1 MAQREQMEKERDEYK
16 NQDNK
21 QGSFTDGEQTRQIPE
36 NDLELNMMLTDS
48 AWGDKDI
55 IPPNLRYRL
64 KNITLERGKFQDGE
78 VITTLDDLWDLM
90 GMYTRDMRLANIS
103 DTELVY
109 CAYHIDLAQDLLTCG
124 YPRASMKALS
134 LSATVL
140 ELSQSKKGFLR
151 NLFKTQKKE
160 FKEEKER
167 TKTDWRG
174 RKIQEE

>member
-1 MAQREQMEKERDEYK
+1 MVKEQTEKEKLNYK
-16 NQDNK
+16 QEDYSN
-21 QGSFTDGEQTRQIPE
+21 GSYTEEEQSRQLPE

-48 AWGDKDI
+48 VWGDKDI
-55 IPPNLRYRL
+55 PPNLKYRL
-64 KNITLERGKFQDGE
+64 KNITLQRGKFENGQ
-78 VITTLDDLWDLM
+78 IKTTQDDLWELM

-103 DTELVY
+103 TTELIY

-140 ELSQSKKGFLR
+140 ELSQSKNGFLR

-160 FKEEKER
+160 FKEEKQR
-167 TKTDWRG
+167 VKTNMLGKR
-174 RKIQEE
+174 IEED